1 MAQGFIYLTAVLAWF
16 TRHVRAWRVSM
27 ALEADFCMDAVE
39 EALACH
45 GTPEIF
51 TPDSHAD
58 AAKIVLTGPLRY
70 EAGGMFE
77 RECDDGEDG
86 FFDLSDRYARLGMPI
101 GSRWSRSTHRPLGG
115 VSPDVRAG
123 LAQARGGTPLAQR
136 PEPVQLNRG
145 TSIIISRG
153 CEIGS
158 DSHWVQLRSGRR
170 NEPSPEQID
179 VYSANSII
187 YMRGGERVS

>member
-1 MAQGFIYLTAVLAWF
+1 MAQGFIYLTAVLTWF

-51 TPDSHAD
+51 TPDSHTD

-70 EAGGMFE
+70 EAGGMLE

-101 GSRWSRSTHRPLGG
+101 GSRWSRSTHLVPWEEFRP
-115 VSPDVRAG
+115 
-123 LAQARGGTPLAQR
+123 TF
-136 PEPVQLNRG
+136 
-145 TSIIISRG
+145 
-153 CEIGS
+153 
-158 DSHWVQLRSGRR
+158 
-170 NEPSPEQID
+170 
-179 VYSANSII
+179 
-187 YMRGGERVS
+187 ERVWHKPEAELHWHNARNLFSSTEVPLS